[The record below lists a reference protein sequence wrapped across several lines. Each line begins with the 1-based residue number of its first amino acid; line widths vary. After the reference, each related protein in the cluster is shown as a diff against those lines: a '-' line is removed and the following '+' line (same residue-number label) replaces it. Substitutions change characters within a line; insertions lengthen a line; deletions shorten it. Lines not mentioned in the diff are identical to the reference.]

1 MDVKLLQDIPPWEWP
16 EDAGTTFLAL
26 LRDVQAEASDR
37 LLAAE
42 LAGDFTVINDEIA
55 EALLAVVRNSDESDA
70 LRSTAALSFG
80 AALEHVDTMG
90 FDDDEE
96 PVLSP
101 ETFHNVQHTLRDLFF
116 DATVPEAVRRHILE
130 VSVRAPE
137 DWHEDAVRAAYVSD
151 DEAWRLTAVFCMRF
165 IDGFEELIL
174 EALNS
179 GQADMRYQAVCAAGN
194 WGLDAAWSH
203 VVPLAQGPFGP
214 SRGSPRPLPCWVAGR
229 RRDEERD
236 YGTGGGRHPRVEP
249 RCRRGVGQ
257 RWQGLHARLSPV
269 HPGQAVGCGLLRR
282 RRQRTAIHETRR
294 RVQGMGKRPLPSRR

>member
-1 MDVKLLQDIPPWEWP
+1 
-16 EDAGTTFLAL
+16 
-26 LRDVQAEASDR
+26 
-37 LLAAE
+37 
-42 LAGDFTVINDEIA
+42 
-55 EALLAVVRNSDESDA
+55 
-70 LRSTAALSFG
+70 
-80 AALEHVDTMG
+80 MG

-203 VVPLAQGPFGP
+203 VVPLATTTQVDKDLQLAAIDAVA
-214 SRGSPRPLPCWVAGR
+214 SIRPHEAPDILGDLTDSD
-229 RRDEERD
+229 DED
-236 YGTGGGRHPRVEP
+236 IVEATFEALTMAE
-249 RCRRGVGQ
+249 
-257 RWQGLHARLSPV
+257 GLSAYDDDDDDDD
-269 HPGQAVGCGLLRR
+269 
-282 RRQRTAIHETRR
+282 EFF
-294 RVQGMGKRPLPSRR
+294 